1 MRKYFILLAAALGF
15 GGNAQQHVRCNFD
28 EKWGEFAK
36 KHPEAELKHKQMA
49 EFISKS
55 ENIAP
60 YFKNG
65 QAVVTIPVVVHVLYK
80 TSTENVS
87 DAQILSQLAVL
98 NNDFRKLN
106 ADFSTVVPAAFQ
118 SSAADLEINFC
129 LATKDPN
136 GNATTGI
143 IRKSVPNNF
152 VFDDYYY
159 SAANG
164 GDAAWNTTKYLNI
177 WVGAFT
183 DTDLLGWAYPPAAAG
198 YANDGLCIAYQ
209 VFGTTGTAGTYP
221 YTTYNKGRTA
231 THEIGH
237 YFGLD
242 HIWGEGNLPSSPNPS
257 VCGTTGWSDGCA
269 DTPATYF
276 AYFGTPTYPN
286 NQYTC
291 TSTANG
297 AMFMNYMDYVDDKA
311 MAMFTNNQ
319 KTITQNVLS
328 SQRASLLNSNA
339 CTFLSVNEVEKA
351 GSINI
356 FPNPTTQYISIASPF
371 VNINEVEIFNAEGRL
386 VKKAMIKNETDKIDV
401 QDFVPGVYYV
411 RTYSGKDFIKSMKFI
426 KK

>member
-1 MRKYFILLAAALGF
+1 MKKYCILLATTFSLGLF
-15 GGNAQQHVRCNFD
+15 SQHVRCNFD
-28 EKWGEFAK
+28 EKWNEFSK
-36 KHPEAELKHKQMA
+36 KHPEAKLKNDQLS
-49 EFISKS
+49 EFLKNAD
-55 ENIAP
+55 NIAP
-60 YFKNG
+60 HLKNV
-65 QAVVTIPVVVHVLYK
+65 QTVVTIPVVVHILYK
-80 TSTENVS
+80 NATQNVS
-87 DAQILSQLAVL
+87 DAQIQSQLAVL
-98 NNDFRKLN
+98 NADFRKLN
-106 ADFSTVVPAAFQ
+106 SDFNTVVPAAFQ

-136 GNATTGI
+136 GNTTTGI
-143 IRKSVPNNF
+143 LRKLVSSNF

-198 YANDGLCIAYQ
+198 YADDGLCIAYQ

-242 HIWGEGNLPSSPNPS
+242 HIWGEGNLPQNPNPT

-269 DTPATYF
+269 DTPATYY
-276 AYFGTPTYPN
+276 AYFGTPTYPTN
-286 NQYTC
+286 TYAC
-291 TSTANG
+291 TPTANG
-297 AMFMNYMDYVDDKA
+297 SMFMNYMDYVDDIS

-319 KTITQNVLS
+319 KTITQTVLS
-328 SQRASLLNSNA
+328 SPRASLLNTNA

-356 FPNPTTQYISIASPF
+356 FPNPTTQFISIASPF
-371 VNINEVEIFNAEGRL
+371 VNINEVEIFSSEGRL
-386 VKKAMIKNETDKIDV
+386 VKRAFIKNETDKIDV
-401 QDFVPGVYYV
+401 NDFASGVYYV
-411 RTYSGKDFIKSMKFI
+411 RTYDGKEFIKSMKFI